1 MQIEKLTDEQLAV
14 RSQSGDKAATEVLL
28 KRYKNTV
35 LSVARRFFLSGGETE
50 DLVQEGMCGLYS
62 AIGGYAE
69 GKSAFSVYAMRC
81 IRNRI
86 IDAVKNNSSSKNSAL
101 NNFLPIVEVGEELY
115 PSPQNPEDEL
125 IKRENRRE
133 FTQKISKNL
142 SSFEF
147 KVTVMYM
154 DGLTM
159 AEMSSAAGKPVK
171 SIDNALQRAKK
182 KLLKIF
188 NGAAK
193 G

>member
-1 MQIEKLTDEQLAV
+1 MQTEKLSDERLAEL
-14 RSQSGDKAATEVLL
+14 SQSGDKNATELLL
-28 KRYKNTV
+28 KRYKNVV

-62 AIGGYAE
+62 AIGGYSE
-69 GKSAFSVYAMRC
+69 CKSGFSYATRC

-86 IDAVKNNSSSKNSAL
+86 IDAVKATSGAKHSAL

-115 PSPQNPEDEL
+115 PSHQNPEDEL

-133 FTQKISKNL
+133 FLQKISKNL

-147 KVTVMYM
+147 QVTVMYM

-159 AEMSSAAGKPVK
+159 AGMSFSTGKPIK
-171 SIDNALQRAKK
+171 SIDNALQRAKR
-182 KLLKIF
+182 KLLKLL
-188 NGAAK
+188 
-193 G
+193 

>member
-1 MQIEKLTDEQLAV
+1 MQTENLSDERLAEL
-14 RSQSGDKAATEVLL
+14 SQGGDKNATELLL
-28 KRYKNTV
+28 KRYKNVV

-62 AIGGYAE
+62 AIGGYSE
-69 GKSAFSVYAMRC
+69 GKSGFSSYATRC

-86 IDAVKNNSSSKNSAL
+86 IDAVKATSGAKHSAL

-115 PSPQNPEDEL
+115 PSHQNPEDEL

-133 FTQKISKNL
+133 FLQKISKNL

-147 KVTVMYM
+147 QVTVMYM

-159 AEMSSAAGKPVK
+159 AEMSSSTGKPIK
-171 SIDNALQRAKK
+171 SIDNALQRAKR
-182 KLLKIF
+182 KLLKLL
-188 NGAAK
+188 
-193 G
+193 

>member
-1 MQIEKLTDEQLAV
+1 MSDERLAEL
-14 RSQSGDKAATEVLL
+14 SQGGDKNATELLL
-28 KRYKNTV
+28 KRYKNVV

-62 AIGGYAE
+62 AIGGYSE
-69 GKSAFSVYAMRC
+69 GKSGFSSYATRC

-86 IDAVKNNSSSKNSAL
+86 IDAVKATSGAKHSAL

-115 PSPQNPEDEL
+115 PSRQNPEDEL

-133 FTQKISKNL
+133 FLQKISKNL

-147 KVTVMYM
+147 QVTVMYM

-159 AEMSSAAGKPVK
+159 AEMSSSTGKPIK
-171 SIDNALQRAKK
+171 SIDNALQRAKR
-182 KLLKIF
+182 KLLKLL
-188 NGAAK
+188 
-193 G
+193 

>member
-1 MQIEKLTDEQLAV
+1 MQTEKLSDEKLALL
-14 RSQSGDKAATEVLL
+14 SQSGDKTATDQLL
-28 KRYKNTV
+28 KRYKNMV

-62 AIGGYAE
+62 AIQGYAE
-69 GKSAFSVYAMRC
+69 GKSSFASYAARC

-86 IDAVKNNSSSKNSAL
+86 IDAVKTTGGAKHSAL

-115 PSPQNPEDEL
+115 SSSDTENPEDEL
-125 IKRENRRE
+125 IKRENRGE
-133 FTQKISKNL
+133 FLQKISRNL

-159 AEMSSAAGKPVK
+159 AEMSSATGKPVK
-171 SIDNALQRAKK
+171 SIDNALQRAKR
-182 KLLKIF
+182 KLSGLF
-188 NGAAK
+188 
-193 G
+193 

>member
-1 MQIEKLTDEQLAV
+1 MQAKELSDERLV
-14 RSQSGDKAATEVLL
+14 ELSQKGDKSATEQLL
-28 KRYKNTV
+28 KRYKNVV

-62 AIGGYAE
+62 AIEGYSD
-69 GKSAFSVYAMRC
+69 GKSAFSSYAARC

-86 IDAVKNNSSSKNSAL
+86 IDAVKATRGAKHSAL

-115 PSPQNPEDEL
+115 PSPENPEDEL

-133 FTQKISKNL
+133 FLQKISNNL

-159 AEMSSAAGKPVK
+159 AEMSSATGKPVK
-171 SIDNALQRAKK
+171 SIDNALQRAKRK
-182 KLLKIF
+182 LVKLL
-188 NGAAK
+188 N
-193 G
+193 

>member
-1 MQIEKLTDEQLAV
+1 MQTEKLSDERLAEL
-14 RSQSGDKAATEVLL
+14 SQSGDKNATELLL
-28 KRYKNTV
+28 KRYKNVV

-62 AIGGYAE
+62 AIGGYSE
-69 GKSAFSVYAMRC
+69 GKSGFSSYATRC

-86 IDAVKNNSSSKNSAL
+86 IDAVKATSGAKHSAL

-115 PSPQNPEDEL
+115 PSRQNPEDEL

-133 FTQKISKNL
+133 FLQKISKNL

-147 KVTVMYM
+147 QVTVMYM

-159 AEMSSAAGKPVK
+159 AEMSSSTCKPIK
-171 SIDNALQRAKK
+171 SIDNALQRAKR
-182 KLLKIF
+182 KLLKLL
-188 NGAAK
+188 
-193 G
+193 